1 LHLINK
7 VFYAAADR
15 LINDNFS
22 VNYMQIERIL
32 SNELQLG
39 QQLNTSVV
47 DDRANFSLLLALM
60 SQDVQDQAQFHLE
73 SNKQQAVQ
81 SDSSLQDQFP
91 VPTQQPLVSD
101 LSGEV
106 QSLEGGELAN
116 THGLVAARLRHCLT
130 PEPLSFELGKKHGIA
145 ADVFENM
152 DLMTAR
158 RFSGEYQS
166 TEIERIIPDIIIGQQ
181 QTYAAALHI
190 I

>member
-1 LHLINK
+1 MHLINK

>member
-1 LHLINK
+1 
-7 VFYAAADR
+7 
-15 LINDNFS
+15 
-22 VNYMQIERIL
+22 MQIERIL

-73 SNKQQAVQ
+73 SYNHQQDVQ
-81 SDSSLQDQFP
+81 SKSNSSLQDQFP
-91 VPTQQPLVSD
+91 VPPQQPLVSD
-101 LSGEV
+101 QTGEV
-106 QSLEGGELAN
+106 QSLEAGELVN

-145 ADVFENM
+145 ADVFDNM
-152 DLMTAR
+152 ELMTAR

-181 QTYAAALHI
+181 QNYAATLHI
-190 I
+190 V